1 MFNKLALVF
10 MMAGFANSAS
20 AWTQEKVCNDG
31 AATLDS
37 QITSPSGGL
46 FVKELQLVIRDAGV
60 VDYFKTAADGA
71 IAKYFASNF
80 NNKGELIVNGNRF
93 NTKSA
98 LIEGE
103 TAPFQTEAGRR
114 QGTVI
119 VTSLNGGINVKYL
132 EIGRDKFGNIGHQ
145 EELANWTFESCE

>member
-1 MFNKLALVF
+1 MFNKFVILLMIAGLASP
-10 MMAGFANSAS
+10 AA

-31 AATLDS
+31 AAVLDS
-37 QITSPSGGL
+37 QTTSPSGGL

-60 VDYFKTAADGA
+60 VDYFKSAADGA

-80 NNKGELIVNGNRF
+80 NTKGELIVNGNRF

-103 TAPFQTEAGRR
+103 TGPFQTEAGRR
-114 QGTVI
+114 QGAVV
-119 VTSLNGGINVKYL
+119 VTSINGGINVLYL
-132 EIGRDKFGNIGHQ
+132 EIARDKFGNVWQ
-145 EELANWTFESCE
+145 KNELANWTFESCE